1 MPQTMTP
8 RPHPGPLPPD
18 CALFLDVDGALLEFA
33 DAPGGVV
40 VPDGLVERL
49 SALSAQR
56 DGALALVSGRDIA
69 TLDRL
74 FAPLELACAGLHGL
88 QRRHGDGAHAASVVD
103 SFDAPAR
110 MDEVRAAAH
119 EIVAKYP
126 GTVVEEKGPALA
138 FHWRA
143 DPLAA
148 ADFEGL
154 AAMAAMELP
163 GYHLQHGD
171 HVVEL
176 RPAGADKG
184 SAIEAFLR
192 EAPFAGR
199 MAVFAG
205 DDLTDEH
212 GFEVVNRL
220 GGVSVLVGSR
230 EPSQARYGLADPVAV
245 RAWLGVVEPGLAA

>member
-1 MPQTMTP
+1 MPHVTP

-33 DAPGGVV
+33 DAPDGVV
-40 VPDGLVERL
+40 VPEGLVARL
-49 SALSAQR
+49 AALAVQR
-56 DGALALVSGRDIA
+56 DGALALVSGRDVA
-69 TLDRL
+69 TLDKL
-74 FAPLELACAGLHGL
+74 FAPLALACAGLHGL
-88 QRRHGDGAHAASVVD
+88 QRRHGGGAHAASVVD
-103 SFDAPAR
+103 TIDAPAR
-110 MDEVRAAAH
+110 MDEIRAAAR
-119 EIVAKYP
+119 EVVAKYP
-126 GTVVEEKGPALA
+126 GTLIEEKGPAIA

-163 GYHLQHGD
+163 GYHLQHGN

-184 SAIEAFLR
+184 SAIEAFMR

-199 MAVFAG
+199 VPVFAG

-220 GGVSVLVGSR
+220 GGSSVLVGAR
-230 EPSQARYGLADPVAV
+230 EPSQARCGLADPAAV
-245 RAWLGVVEPGLAA
+245 RAWLGVAEPDRAA